1 MAQFGSITERLDRDH
16 FEPDELESH
25 IEVDQAAAKASGVG
39 PLLVRICPAHVYS
52 VQADGSI
59 GVTYQACLE
68 CGTCLAVA
76 PPGTLR
82 WNYPRGGTGVSYREG

>member
-1 MAQFGSITERLDRDH
+1 M
-16 FEPDELESH
+16 
-25 IEVDQAAAKASGVG
+25 AAAGVG
-39 PLLVRICPAHVYS
+39 PRLVRLCPAHVYS
-52 VQADGSI
+52 IQADGSI